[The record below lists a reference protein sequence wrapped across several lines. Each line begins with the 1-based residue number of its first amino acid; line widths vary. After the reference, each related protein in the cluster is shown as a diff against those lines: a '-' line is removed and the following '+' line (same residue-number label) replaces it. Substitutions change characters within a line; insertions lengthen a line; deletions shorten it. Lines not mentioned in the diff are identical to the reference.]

1 MESPARRSHP
11 GLKHL
16 NLFRTVKNLW
26 KYRDLILL
34 LTQRNI
40 LLRYKGT
47 FLGFFW
53 MIVTPILMLAVY
65 LFVFAY
71 IFHARWAGPEFAHSK
86 AALALI
92 MFSGIIIFNIF
103 SEITNTSAV
112 SVAGNPNYV
121 KKTIFPLEVLPLANV
136 LSVCFFG
143 CVWVV
148 ILMIGIFLFLHIGSA
163 AMLALPAV
171 LLCLFL
177 FCGGIA
183 WFMAAV
189 GVYVRDII
197 YVVGVMTQLLFFA
210 TPICYSL
217 EMVPERFRPF
227 MYLNP
232 LTVLISSVH
241 KILFFA
247 QWPDWT
253 LLGLVGLASLIVFQG
268 GYYFFMRTKGWFA
281 DVL

>member
-1 MESPARRSHP
+1 MESFKRRSVS

-16 NLFRTVKNLW
+16 NPLNMVISLW
-26 KYRDLILL
+26 RYRDLILL

-40 LLRYKGT
+40 FLRYKGT

-53 MIVTPILMLAVY
+53 MIATPVLMLAVY

-71 IFHARWAGPEFAHSK
+71 IFKAHWTGPEFGNSK
-86 AALALI
+86 VALALI

-103 SEITNTSAV
+103 SEIANNAAT

-136 LSVCFFG
+136 MSVCFFG
-143 CVWVV
+143 LVWIL
-148 ILMIGIFLFLHIGSA
+148 ILMISIFLFLHIGSV
-163 AMLALPAV
+163 AMFALPIV
-171 LLCLFL
+171 LLSLFL
-177 FCGGIA
+177 FCSGIA
-183 WFMAAV
+183 WFMAAI

-217 EMVPERFRPF
+217 EMVPEHFRPL

-232 LTVLISSVH
+232 LTVLISSFRE
-241 KILFFA
+241 ILFFGH
-247 QWPDWT
+247 WPNWT
-253 LLGLVGLASLIVFQG
+253 LLGLVGLVSVIIFQG